1 MATKEVGEQDGG
13 SLLLATADSEAVIAI
28 AAVPPTLDQCREPCR
43 PSTATFAFSCLR
55 GFLEPKVLIL
65 PMTGYEF
72 QKTGSSPQPMND
84 GGKWGC
90 SSLAPTSQ
98 GDSAPRST
106 WLLAST
112 LFLGFLPFPGLLL
125 CSPVRASW
133 NHLLNQLPVSRSSS
147 QVCSWS
153 NRNWNDHTEAKPGR
167 DAGSGSSSFSSTVL
181 FCFHV

>member
-1 MATKEVGEQDGG
+1 MP
-13 SLLLATADSEAVIAI
+13 L
-28 AAVPPTLDQCREPCR
+28 TLDQCREPCR

-65 PMTGYEF
+65 SMTGYEF

-84 GGKWGC
+84 RGKWRC

-112 LFLGFLPFPGLLL
+112 FFLGFLPFPGLLL
-125 CSPVRASW
+125 CSPVSASW

-153 NRNWNDHTEAKPGR
+153 NRNWDDHTEKQNLGGTQEVGAVV
-167 DAGSGSSSFSSTVL
+167 SHLL
-181 FCFHV
+181 FCSAFTYKRMFGDMGFLEFPSLFLFFRLA